1 MSRHNFPPNTVI
13 KDFAYAENHP
23 LRLGT
28 IPSESSSDDYAPRI
42 PSISSDEINCR
53 AVALFDFVPENDNEV
68 RLAEGQV
75 IWILYRH
82 GQGWLV
88 AEDPE
93 LGENGLVPEE
103 YVEIFYDDDTDD
115 VAKPFMPQ
123 ILLLLGHT
131 DDSEWEDLDDSEPV
145 DELLAR
151 MKIATIDTPDTIHA
165 SFSAL

>member
-1 MSRHNFPPNTVI
+1 MSRYYYPPNTVI
-13 KDFAYAENHP
+13 KDFAYAEDHP
-23 LRLGT
+23 LRLGNH
-28 IPSESSSDDYAPRI
+28 PSECSSDDDDHLRPDT
-42 PSISSDEINCR
+42 SSDEINCR

-103 YVEIFYDDDTDD
+103 YVEIFYDDDADD

-123 ILLLLGHT
+123 ILLQFGGT
-131 DDSEWEDLDDSEPV
+131 DDSEWEDLEDSEPV
-145 DELLAR
+145 QELLTQL
-151 MKIATIDTPDTIHA
+151 KGATLDPQPQDKEPTPP
-165 SFSAL
+165 S

>member
-1 MSRHNFPPNTVI
+1 MSRHYFPPNTVI
-13 KDFAYAENHP
+13 KDFAYAESHP
-23 LRLGT
+23 LRLGNV
-28 IPSESSSDDYAPRI
+28 PSDISSDDDEQRLPDT
-42 PSISSDEINCR
+42 SSDEINCR

-68 RLAEGQV
+68 QLTEGQV

-103 YVEIFYDDDTDD
+103 YVEIFYDDDADD

-123 ILLLLGHT
+123 ILLQLGRA
-131 DDSEWEDLDDSEPV
+131 DDSEWEDLDDTDV
-145 DELLAR
+145 VHELLAQLNTTTL
-151 MKIATIDTPDTIHA
+151 ASETPSVAPTK
-165 SFSAL
+165 